1 MKFTKLTV
9 DGTYIID
16 LEKRGDERGS
26 LTRIWCEKE
35 FAENGIFATLRQGY
49 SSTTKHKGT
58 IRGIHCQVAPAAED
72 KLTRVVKGKIF
83 EVIVDLRK
91 DSPTFMKWEGVT
103 LSAEDDK
110 MMFIPSGVA
119 HGFLT
124 LTDDV
129 VFENMS
135 SQPFTPEYEKGIR
148 YNDPAFNISWP
159 IPVKHA
165 SQKDT
170 SWQDYQPEG
179 KAHIQEVPR

>member
-1 MKFTKLTV
+1 MEFTKLTV
-9 DGTYIID
+9 DGAYVIR

-26 LTRIWCEKE
+26 LTRIWCAKE
-35 FAENGIFATLRQGY
+35 FSENGISVSLKQGY

-58 IRGIHCQVAPAAED
+58 IRGIHCQVAPLAED

-91 DSPTFMKWEGVT
+91 DSPTFMKWEGVM
-103 LSAEDDK
+103 LSDEDEK
-110 MMFIPSGVA
+110 MMFIPAGVA

-148 YNDPAFNISWP
+148 YNDPAFNIEWP
-159 IPVKHA
+159 IPVIHVSEKDKSWKNFSPKRQA
-165 SQKDT
+165 S
-170 SWQDYQPEG
+170 S
-179 KAHIQEVPR
+179 